1 MPLALIIIGLVLL
14 VGSIGTSI
22 WRTVIM
28 CNKLLSKK
36 KKKLN
41 KETTTEETETE
52 VNTVSKRNQL
62 KDLLILV
69 GTCAASSIGGVLLV
83 VGSLLSTNLEIQ
95 ALHFAEAIIG
105 AFLFFPILTW
115 FFYTLTLKH
124 FKTDME
130 EKVFKIVKFSN
141 VIAVFASIVFGLIMM
156 EGAAYYITYPLPN
169 KIQFGSDGILGYPN
183 ATESGGFSI
192 AFYAIC
198 ILSGAVLVYFI
209 CDHKFYKIYGKHGM
223 LESVFLTAF
232 PAGII
237 GARLWF
243 CYVLEWDKYS
253 TWTGEWNAPN
263 NPFAIWDGGLAIMGG
278 ALLGIIVGVLWVI
291 FVKKEIRIRE
301 AVDIIV
307 PTILIAQ
314 AVGRWGNFFNLEVY
328 GAAMITMQEGF
339 WIPSFVKFEMVSVTS
354 PGFIPINDLKDIT
367 QFYVPLFYVEFI
379 TNLAGYY
386 FIRYLF
392 GERKL
397 FIGIAK
403 LVNKAKH
410 NDLSEKAYNTI
421 STAFPKGGCA
431 GLYLMWYGFTRL
443 FLEPLRYSDYEY
455 QASSDSAIMLIFLGL
470 GVIAIFAI
478 YQYVIEPR
486 YPFYKSRRKKYEA
499 LEMAEA
505 NEIAVETTVDTEE
518 KEAEVIKNVAKPKDS
533 SKKHKDTGSLN
544 DDF

>member
-192 AFYAIC
+192 ASMRF
-198 ILSGAVLVYFI
+198 
-209 CDHKFYKIYGKHGM
+209 
-223 LESVFLTAF
+223 VFLVAQF
-232 PAGII
+232 LFI
-237 GARLWF
+237 L
-243 CYVLEWDKYS
+243 
-253 TWTGEWNAPN
+253 
-263 NPFAIWDGGLAIMGG
+263 
-278 ALLGIIVGVLWVI
+278 
-291 FVKKEIRIRE
+291 FV
-301 AVDIIV
+301 
-307 PTILIAQ
+307 
-314 AVGRWGNFFNLEVY
+314 
-328 GAAMITMQEGF
+328 
-339 WIPSFVKFEMVSVTS
+339 
-354 PGFIPINDLKDIT
+354 
-367 QFYVPLFYVEFI
+367 I
-379 TNLAGYY
+379 TNSIKFMA
-386 FIRYLF
+386 
-392 GERKL
+392 
-397 FIGIAK
+397 
-403 LVNKAKH
+403 
-410 NDLSEKAYNTI
+410 NTE
-421 STAFPKGGCA
+421 C
-431 GLYLMWYGFTRL
+431 
-443 FLEPLRYSDYEY
+443 
-455 QASSDSAIMLIFLGL
+455 
-470 GVIAIFAI
+470 
-478 YQYVIEPR
+478 
-486 YPFYKSRRKKYEA
+486 
-499 LEMAEA
+499 
-505 NEIAVETTVDTEE
+505 
-518 KEAEVIKNVAKPKDS
+518 
-533 SKKHKDTGSLN
+533 
-544 DDF
+544 